1 MYSDYSSLSVRQKE
15 FIILILFLVLEVR
28 GRSSFY
34 LLAVQLSTSGL
45 NAT

>member
-15 FIILILFLVLEVR
+15 FIILILFLVQEIR

-34 LLAVQLSTSGL
+34 GLAVRLSGPGL
-45 NAT
+45 KAA